1 MLSRGYV
8 NILRSFFPRK
18 ITIQSGR
25 KKNQK
30 ISRKSNEDV
39 HNNVIPMK
47 HTSMNPLAQMQNTK
61 TVERQL
67 AFYYLN
73 KYREHSMNNRHLN
86 KMN

>member
-1 MLSRGYV
+1 
-8 NILRSFFPRK
+8 
-18 ITIQSGR
+18 
-25 KKNQK
+25 
-30 ISRKSNEDV
+30 
-39 HNNVIPMK
+39 MK

>member
-18 ITIQSGR
+18 LTIQSG

-30 ISRKSNEDV
+30 INRKSNEDV

-47 HTSMNPLAQMQNTK
+47 HNSMNPLAQMQNTK
-61 TVERQL
+61 TVEHQL

-73 KYREHSMNNRHLN
+73 KYREHSMNNRHFN

>member
-1 MLSRGYV
+1 
-8 NILRSFFPRK
+8 
-18 ITIQSGR
+18 
-25 KKNQK
+25 
-30 ISRKSNEDV
+30 
-39 HNNVIPMK
+39 MK

-73 KYREHSMNNRHLN
+73 KYREYSMNNRHLN